1 MINVINNS
9 DYERLPVKSVK
20 QSITNV
26 FSGEVIDEYDVN
38 VIYVNSDYITELN
51 EDYLKHEGDTDVIT
65 FTLNEEDEELM
76 GEIYICVQVADRQ
89 AKEYKVSL
97 RNELNRLSTHG
108 ALHLCGYDDNTDEL
122 RKAMSQLEDKYM
134 SVK

>member
-20 QSITNV
+20 QSIMNV
-26 FSGEVIDEYDVN
+26 FAGEGIADYDVN

-51 EDYLKHEGDTDVIT
+51 EEYLKHEGDTDVIT

-76 GEIYICVQVADRQ
+76 GEIYICVQVAERQ
-89 AKEYKVSL
+89 AKDYKVSL

-134 SVK
+134 SV

>member
-26 FSGEVIDEYDVN
+26 FAGEGIDEYDVN

>member
-26 FSGEVIDEYDVN
+26 FSGEGIDAYDVN

-51 EDYLKHEGDTDVIT
+51 EEYLKHEGDTDVIT

-76 GEIYICVQVADRQ
+76 GEIYICVQVAERQ
-89 AKEYKVSL
+89 AKDYKVSL

-108 ALHLCGYDDNTDEL
+108 ALHLCGYDDATDEL

-134 SVK
+134 SV

>member
-26 FSGEVIDEYDVN
+26 FAGEGIDDYEVN
-38 VIYVNSDYITELN
+38 VIYVNSEYITELN

-89 AKEYKVSL
+89 ANEYKVSL

-134 SVK
+134 STK

>member
-26 FSGEVIDEYDVN
+26 FSGEGIDEYDVN